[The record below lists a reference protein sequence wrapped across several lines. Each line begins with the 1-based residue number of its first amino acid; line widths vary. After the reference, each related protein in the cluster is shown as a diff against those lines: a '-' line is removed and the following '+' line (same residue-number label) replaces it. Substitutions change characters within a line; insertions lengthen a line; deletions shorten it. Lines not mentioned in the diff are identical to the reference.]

1 MLFTLGRVL
10 EIMSLRKQ
18 YQHIRYSR
26 EWKCNAWKK
35 YNARDK
41 HHKDVK
47 NKEDRFRVFDYDQ
60 LRKVGDR
67 WDEKNSESYFEK

>member
-47 NKEDRFRVFDYDQ
+47 NKEDRFRQRTLAIMFTMT
-60 LRKVGDR
+60 KTT
-67 WDEKNSESYFEK
+67 